1 MAISRGLFTDGE
13 IMNLGDLQTP
23 ARLHQSKFFEAISK
37 IDLLVVFGP
46 QT

>member
-13 IMNLGDLQTP
+13 IMNFYKHPKGYI
-23 ARLHQSKFFEAISK
+23 KVNFFEAISK
-37 IDLLVVFGP
+37 IDLLVVFGL